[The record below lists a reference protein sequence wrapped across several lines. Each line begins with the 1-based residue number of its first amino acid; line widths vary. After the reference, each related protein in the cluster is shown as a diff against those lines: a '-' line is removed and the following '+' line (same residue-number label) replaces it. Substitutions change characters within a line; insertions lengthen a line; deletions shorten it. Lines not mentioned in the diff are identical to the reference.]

1 MEINL
6 VIKLILVFIAGFI
19 IDLIITKYTSAVAN
33 RRVWLATIYSGLITI
48 ANFTFL
54 TLMLRDSL
62 SNSVVSII
70 VFAIG
75 NCLGTYY
82 VMKKCK

>member
-1 MEINL
+1 MKYI
-6 VIKLILVFIAGFI
+6 LIFIAGFI
-19 IDLIITKYTSAVAN
+19 IDLIITKYTKDVARNRIWSAT
-33 RRVWLATIYSGLITI
+33 LFSGLITI

-54 TLMLRDSL
+54 TIILRDSL
-62 SNSVVSII
+62 SESVVSIT

>member
-1 MEINL
+1 LIT
-6 VIKLILVFIAGFI
+6 KLLLIFIAGFV
-19 IDLIITKYTSAVAN
+19 IDLIITKYTSAVAE
-33 RRVWLATIYSGLITI
+33 RKILSATAFSGLITI

-54 TLMLRDSL
+54 TIILRDSL
-62 SNSVVSII
+62 SESVVSIT